1 MKKQYYYKIHAECTM
16 TDLKP
21 IQKKKIFPLLAREK
35 PMKSS
40 ETGHSEISKG
50 KSFMGVLKYLVSSVE
65 GNKMKLL

>member
-1 MKKQYYYKIHAECTM
+1 MYH
-16 TDLKP
+16 DRLKTYLE
-21 IQKKKIFPLLAREK
+21 KKIFPPLAREK